1 MHFFSNS
8 RVVEIPIPSGDT
20 CTCIIISLLIYI
32 SDHVEPNTCS
42 FSFTKYDFKTK
53 RDDTS
58 NNRSTEFD
66 FSPLDCSSSDRWLAS
81 LVLQSQPGAT
91 VAPEIDG
98 CQSSEG
104 DVHSESDGDP
114 DHPPQRQEEGPGHG
128 HCRGELHTPG
138 PHSPRH
144 HHHHKTVRL
153 EGHVHV

>member
-1 MHFFSNS
+1 MK
-8 RVVEIPIPSGDT
+8 
-20 CTCIIISLLIYI
+20 
-32 SDHVEPNTCS
+32 PNTCS

-58 NNRSTEFD
+58 NNRGTAFD
-66 FSPLDCSSSDRWLAS
+66 FFLSLDCGSSDRWLAS

-91 VAPEIDG
+91 VAQETDG

-104 DVHSESDGDP
+104 DIHGEGDGDP

-128 HCRGELHTPG
+128 HCRGELHAPG

-144 HHHHKTVRL
+144 HHHHKTVRT
-153 EGHVHV
+153 EGHIHV